1 MRILLIED
9 EIGLIVALK
18 TLLKQ
23 ENYAVDTATDG
34 ISGLDSALTGIYDII
49 ILDIMLPNKNGFEV
63 LAEIRKQNI
72 KTPVL
77 LLTAKTELEDKIMG
91 LDQGADDYLTK
102 PFHSGE
108 LLARI
113 RAILRRKKE
122 VRSDRLVVGDLVLRQ
137 DTRELFCKDNS
148 VKLAQKEF
156 LLLETL
162 MINDKQIL
170 TKEQLFEKVWGFDNE
185 SEYNNVEVYVSFV
198 RKKINFINSS
208 VMIKVNRGLGYF
220 LDADQLEE

>member
-1 MRILLIED
+1 
-9 EIGLIVALK
+9 
-18 TLLKQ
+18 
-23 ENYAVDTATDG
+23 
-34 ISGLDSALTGIYDII
+34 
-49 ILDIMLPNKNGFEV
+49 MLPNKNGFEV

>member
-1 MRILLIED
+1 
-9 EIGLIVALK
+9 
-18 TLLKQ
+18 
-23 ENYAVDTATDG
+23 
-34 ISGLDSALTGIYDII
+34 
-49 ILDIMLPNKNGFEV
+49 
-63 LAEIRKQNI
+63 
-72 KTPVL
+72 
-77 LLTAKTELEDKIMG
+77 
-91 LDQGADDYLTK
+91 
-102 PFHSGE
+102 
-108 LLARI
+108 
-113 RAILRRKKE
+113 
-122 VRSDRLVVGDLVLRQ
+122 
-137 DTRELFCKDNS
+137 

>member
-9 EIGLIVALK
+9 EIGLIEALK

>member
-9 EIGLIVALK
+9 EIGLIEALK

-148 VKLAQKEF
+148 VKLAQK
-156 LLLETL
+156 
-162 MINDKQIL
+162 
-170 TKEQLFEKVWGFDNE
+170 
-185 SEYNNVEVYVSFV
+185 
-198 RKKINFINSS
+198 NFYYW
-208 VMIKVNRGLGYF
+208 KP
-220 LDADQLEE
+220 

>member
-9 EIGLIVALK
+9 EIGLIEALK

-198 RKKINFINSS
+198 RKKLISS
-208 VMIKVNRGLGYF
+208 IPV
-220 LDADQLEE
+220 